1 MEATSAVEARVP
13 RYFFHLES
21 REIKVPDTIGRDF
34 SCIGEALFHAQM
46 MVRKADMYL
55 EQDGRWIFRIQSAQ
69 DDTEMVVLFPIRPP
83 QSRRPSPSPRP
94 MGRPAG

>member
-1 MEATSAVEARVP
+1 MP

>member
-1 MEATSAVEARVP
+1 MP

-21 REIKVPDTIGRDF
+21 REIKVPDTIGREF
-34 SCIGEALFHAQM
+34 SGIGEAFVHAQM

-55 EQDGRWIFRIQSAQ
+55 EQDGRWIFRVQNAQ
-69 DDTEMVVLFPIRPP
+69 DNTEMVVLFPIRPP
-83 QSRRPSPSPRP
+83 HLRRPSPRP